1 MAHQVSANQ
10 PEFVSISPL
19 LRSLSGPNP
28 QNVMAGE
35 IAAALALIFNNRLS
49 AVQCSSLL
57 TLLRATNRDREPLV
71 IAKCAKSMRDAA
83 APVDRQ
89 VLREVARSRG
99 RTEGGYRGGFCDIVG
114 TGGDGHSTFNVS
126 TTSSIIASS
135 LLLLSKHG
143 NRASS
148 STSGSADLLKA
159 IKPIA
164 PDIEAV
170 TSESLPFIYQ
180 TTNYAFLFAPK
191 FHPGMGYVAPI
202 RKDLGIRTIFNILG
216 PLVNP
221 LEGIIE
227 ARIVGVAERDL
238 GAVFAEA
245 LRLSGARKA
254 MVVCGAENLDE
265 ISCAGRTYCW
275 RLIELPN
282 SEFRGSKDEGDDG
295 FIISNDGG
303 QARHIVEIEHFE
315 LSPSD
320 FGLLPHKLTDVSP
333 GKLPEENAETL
344 IKLLGNEMAPNAP
357 VLDFVL
363 INTAALFTI
372 SGICDADTSAMG
384 YGDDGKVVR
393 ERGPGGL
400 RWREGVRRAR
410 WAIESGQALAA
421 LEGFISASRRTV
433 AL

>member
-1 MAHQVSANQ
+1 MATPKVGERS
-10 PEFVSISPL
+10 EVISISPL
-19 LRSLSGPNP
+19 LQSLVG
-28 QNVMAGE
+28 QKVQHTTADE
-35 IAAALALIFNNRLS
+35 IAAALALSFDNRLS
-49 AVQCSSLL
+49 EAQCSSLL
-57 TLLRATNRDREPLV
+57 TLLRATRQDRDPLV
-71 IAKCAKSMRDAA
+71 IAKCAESMRNAA
-83 APVDRQ
+83 AQ
-89 VLREVARSRG
+89 VNRTALRDVVRSRG
-99 RTEGGYRGGFCDIVG
+99 RKEGNYRGGFCDIVG

-159 IKPIA
+159 IKPAA

-170 TSESLPFIYQ
+170 TSESLHLIYQ
-180 TTNYAFLFAPK
+180 MTNYAFLFAPK
-191 FHPGMGYVAPI
+191 FHPGMRHVAPI

-216 PLVNP
+216 PLSNP
-221 LEGIIE
+221 VEGMIE
-227 ARIVGVAERDL
+227 ARIVGVAEGDL
-238 GAVFAEA
+238 GPIFAEA

-275 RLIELPN
+275 RLVERPDPELYR
-282 SEFRGSKDEGDDG
+282 SRDEKDDKFENRDEETQ
-295 FIISNDGG
+295 S
-303 QARHIVEIEHFE
+303 RHVVEIESFE

-320 FGLLPHKLTDVSP
+320 FAIAIHELSEVSP

-344 IKLLGNEMAPNAP
+344 MRLLRNEMAPGSP

-372 SGICDADTSAMG
+372 SGICDADTSNMG
-384 YGDDGKVVR
+384 HGDDGKVIQ

-410 WAIESGQALAA
+410 WAIESGQALAS
-421 LEGFISASRRTV
+421 LEGFIHASRSAV
-433 AL
+433 AQ

>member
-19 LRSLSGPNP
+19 LQSLSGPNP
-28 QNVMAGE
+28 QNVTAGE

-49 AVQCSSLL
+49 AIQCSSLL
-57 TLLRATNRDREPLV
+57 TLLRATCRDREPLV
-71 IAKCAKSMRDAA
+71 IAKCAESMRDAA
-83 APVDRQ
+83 APVDRE

-275 RLIELPN
+275 RLTERPN
-282 SEFRGSKDEGDDG
+282 SEFRGSKDEADDG
-295 FIISNDGG
+295 FIVSHEG

-320 FGLLPHKLTDVSP
+320 FGLLPHELSDVSP

-344 IKLLGNEMAPNAP
+344 MKLLGNEMAPNAP

-363 INTAALFTI
+363 INTAALFAI
-372 SGICDADTSAMG
+372 SGICDADNSAMG

-410 WAIESGQALAA
+410 WAIESGRALTA

-433 AL
+433 AS